1 MESPNIATIPNLD
14 EGLAGVIRR
23 LNDIESNLHDG
34 LFGENPRD
42 EEDKEKVM
50 IQTPSLSSL
59 DYRLNE
65 IRDIIS
71 TIETHTSKIHSS
83 NKIAG

>member
-14 EGLAGVIRR
+14 DGLAGIFRR

-34 LFGENPRD
+34 LFGESPR
-42 EEDKEKVM
+42 EENDKEKC
-50 IQTPSLSSL
+50 IISTPSLSSL

-65 IRDIIS
+65 IREIIS
-71 TIETHTSKIHSS
+71 SIETHTSKIHSS